1 MKEEKNLP
9 RSLKLQVGL
18 HSDLPLEILKA
29 TSMIKE
35 DAYENWALHGL
46 TWSRARQLVFRRLAM
61 SRWQKAD
68 DRRNDDQGPMTEAQ

>member
-29 TSMIKE
+29 TSMITE
-35 DAYENWALHGL
+35 DAFEIIEHCTAC
-46 TWSRARQLVFRRLAM
+46 RARQLVFRRLAM
-61 SRWQKAD
+61 SR
-68 DRRNDDQGPMTEAQ
+68 